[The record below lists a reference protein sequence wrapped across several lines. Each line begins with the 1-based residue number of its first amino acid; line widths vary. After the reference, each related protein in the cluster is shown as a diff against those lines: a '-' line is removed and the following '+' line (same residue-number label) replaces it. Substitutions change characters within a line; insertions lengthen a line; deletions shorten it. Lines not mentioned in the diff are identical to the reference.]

1 MTKTIILWGNDDLLS
16 SYVEYFLINEKG
28 WKVISIPIEQ
38 KVDAVIHVVDKIN
51 PNIVIIQHGDQPC
64 DSGAPT
70 ILLRDHPDLQVITL
84 SLKNNLMEVYQKQNI
99 LIHSATDIISIIEA
113 QAWGI
118 FKGGDL
124 MQIEFIQL
132 FLPPRQDERRLKI
145 DDSKL
150 LFEKRYE
157 TPQGSD

>member
-1 MTKTIILWGNDDLLS
+1 MTMTKTIILWGNDDLLS
-16 SYVEYFLINEKG
+16 SYVQYFLINEKG

-113 QAWGI
+113 QA
-118 FKGGDL
+118 
-124 MQIEFIQL
+124 
-132 FLPPRQDERRLKI
+132 
-145 DDSKL
+145 
-150 LFEKRYE
+150 
-157 TPQGSD
+157 